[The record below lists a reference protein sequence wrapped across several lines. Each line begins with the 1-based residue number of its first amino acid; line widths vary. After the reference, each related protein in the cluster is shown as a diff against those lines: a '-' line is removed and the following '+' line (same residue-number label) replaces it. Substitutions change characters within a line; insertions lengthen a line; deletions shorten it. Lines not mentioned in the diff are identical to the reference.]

1 LNDWT
6 AVIIACGHAKM
17 VKGRPA
23 PLSRIAGMTVL
34 ARTIKCVRHLKA
46 RACRLV
52 LSEEDS
58 ETLGKEAQVAWGSQA
73 GLTIIKLG
81 KACAHT
87 DAIRAASDD
96 RDQQLVVF
104 FADTAFSINL
114 LQGLL
119 NEGLQDSA
127 GLAATGEA
135 ERFPGREE
143 FHKALNSSGDRF
155 AGLILLDA
163 QVAKE
168 LPPGKTL
175 PDELSRMVAQGQ
187 VRLRS
192 MNNSFT
198 WRIMEPADVSRAESR
213 QVRALRRNGDGLISR
228 WLNRPVSLLLSRFIF
243 CRLPLTPN
251 HITFIA
257 GLIGWAAILLMFLW
271 PGYWWVLLGAFLFHV
286 SSVLDGCD
294 GEVARLRFQF
304 SRFGEWFDNV
314 LDEVNNSLF
323 IAGIGVG
330 IWRMGGN
337 DIYLWAS
344 LFHLAAVTILDSAT
358 FYQLIRWRG
367 GTGNIEKMRYFFQG
381 EETKP
386 VEDPTA
392 YPSRR
397 SLAEFAMQLV
407 RRDFY
412 IFLLLVL
419 ACFDRL
425 YIGFWISIGA
435 AVILFVLGIIQW
447 GWQLSGGPDRVN

>member
-1 LNDWT
+1 
-6 AVIIACGHAKM
+6 
-17 VKGRPA
+17 
-23 PLSRIAGMTVL
+23 MTVL
-34 ARTIKCVRHLKA
+34 ARAIKCVRHLKA

-52 LSEEDS
+52 LAEEDS
-58 ETLGKEAQVAWGSQA
+58 EALGQEAQAAWGSQA
-73 GLTIIKLG
+73 GLTIIKRNQAG
-81 KACAHT
+81 ADT
-87 DAIRAASDD
+87 DAIQAAIDD
-96 RDQQLVVF
+96 DDQQLVVL

-119 NEGLQDSA
+119 NDGLQSGA

-135 ERFPGREE
+135 GRFPDRED
-143 FHKALNSSGDRF
+143 FHKALNSAGDRF
-155 AGLILLDA
+155 AGLALLGA
-163 QVAKE
+163 KVAKE
-168 LPPGKTL
+168 LQPGKSL
-175 PDELSRMVAQGQ
+175 PDELSRLVDEGQ

-198 WRIMEPADVSRAESR
+198 WRIVEPADISRAER
-213 QVRALRRNGDGLISR
+213 LQVRALRRNGDGLISR

-257 GLIGWAAILLMFLW
+257 GLIGWAAIVLMFLW

-323 IAGIGVG
+323 IAGIGIG
-330 IWRMGGN
+330 IWRMGG
-337 DIYLWAS
+337 DSIYLWAAI
-344 LFHLAAVTILDSAT
+344 FHLLAVSILDSAT
-358 FYQLIRWRG
+358 FHQLIRWRG
-367 GTGNIEKMRYFFQG
+367 GSGNIEKMRYFFQG
-381 EETKP
+381 EQTKT

-435 AVILFVLGIIQW
+435 AVILFVLGVIQW
-447 GWQLSGGPDRVN
+447 GWQLSGGPDRAKQ